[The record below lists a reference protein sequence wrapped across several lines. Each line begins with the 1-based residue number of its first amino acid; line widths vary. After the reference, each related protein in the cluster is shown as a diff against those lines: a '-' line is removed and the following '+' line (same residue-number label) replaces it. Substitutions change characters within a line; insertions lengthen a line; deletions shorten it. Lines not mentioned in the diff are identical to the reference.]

1 MELKTDG
8 RVFPNN
14 DRPRLVKNSCFSW
27 NLTKCLPKEPE
38 KCVKFLR
45 QFVFHGSFLC
55 LEVGFS
61 SRDDKIRCRLIAFAV
76 WIHKFE
82 SLVTTFTSLS
92 LFRKSIERC
101 KMHLGLVGKIRTAGG
116 WRISQSDSR
125 IYDFGLL
132 RCLRRKIMNNNA
144 NWGYRR
150 FSAC

>member
-8 RVFPNN
+8 RVFLIMTDPGWW
-14 DRPRLVKNSCFSW
+14 KNSFFSW

-38 KCVKFLR
+38 ICLTFLR
-45 QFVFHGSFLC
+45 QFLFHGSFLC

-61 SRDDKIRCRLIAFAV
+61 WRDDKIRCRLIAFAV

-92 LFRKSIERC
+92 LSRKSIERS

-116 WRISQSDSR
+116 RRISQSDSR
-125 IYDFGLL
+125 IYDFGPL
-132 RCLRRKIMNNNA
+132 RCLRRKIINNNS
-144 NWGYRR
+144 NWGYHR